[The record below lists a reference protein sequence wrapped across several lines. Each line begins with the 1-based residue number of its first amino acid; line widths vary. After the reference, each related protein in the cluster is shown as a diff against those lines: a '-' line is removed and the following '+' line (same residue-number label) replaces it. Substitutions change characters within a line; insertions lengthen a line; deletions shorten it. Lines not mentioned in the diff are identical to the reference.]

1 MKIPSQNQRE
11 ALPSLSAVLSGFNLL
26 GLAPTHD
33 FQTIKR
39 TFRREVIKVHP
50 DTAPAGTP
58 PEAFVRLQS
67 AWEMFQDL
75 NESGFLEWAA
85 STINKQIEG
94 DPERVEVPVAAAESV
109 GAGTTVASSFPNMK
123 RQVIVEY
130 LGAGR
135 FAVWLYGRLYRS
147 NQTARGAAALLR
159 ASIGPGFT
167 GNRDLIEIW
176 IFAPSAIKSRT
187 VLGFLEDELEA
198 LAAVAPQM
206 RARRAPVGTPET
218 PRGGGVDLGEGREP
232 DDALRA
238 AIREADW
245 RGAYSGFV
253 IATGPAGTSLFRL
266 ERIRGRVD
274 FIFMGAYEGSAAALQ
289 HLTRMN
295 ISPDVVP
302 VWLRHASTGNEISRL
317 GAA

>member
-1 MKIPSQNQRE
+1 MGV
-11 ALPSLSAVLSGFNLL
+11 VLSGFNQL
-26 GLAPTHD
+26 GLAPTFD
-33 FQTIKR
+33 FPTIKKS
-39 TFRREVIKVHP
+39 FRREVIKVHP
-50 DTAPAGTP
+50 DTAPPGTAP
-58 PEAFVRLQS
+58 GDFVRLQS
-67 AWEMFQDL
+67 TWEMFQAL
-75 NESGFLEWAA
+75 HESGYLEWAVTA
-85 STINKQIEG
+85 INQRLEG
-94 DPERVEVPVAAAESV
+94 EPERVEVPVAPPESV
-109 GAGTTVASSFPNMK
+109 GAGRTVASTFPNMK

-147 NQTARGAAALLR
+147 NQTGRGAAALLR
-159 ASIGPGFT
+159 SSIGPAFT

-176 IFAPSAIKSRT
+176 IFAPSAVKSRT

-198 LAAVAPQM
+198 MAAVADQIQS
-206 RARRAPVGTPET
+206 RRAPVGTPQS
-218 PRGGGVDLGEGREP
+218 PRGGSFEFGEEREP

-238 AIREADW
+238 AVREADW

-253 IATGPAGTSLFRL
+253 IAGGPAGSVLFRL

-302 VWLRHASTGNEISRL
+302 VWLRHAGTGNEISRL